1 MSDNVQKRQKSFLF
15 TRHKTLRLAYN
26 ILVYGLSDF
35 LKRQHKGDAKNLG
48 PPQLLYVHGLSSFSS
63 GSIWKT
69 GKVLFNYIREQKLED
84 GRYRNCKKYFYS
96 PTHHNVNFLHIL
108 KIVVGNI

>member
-1 MSDNVQKRQKSFLF
+1 MICLSIGSLMFL
-15 TRHKTLRLAYN
+15 RGRIKEVHNIIYQINWPAKDTL
-26 ILVYGLSDF
+26 
-35 LKRQHKGDAKNLG
+35 
-48 PPQLLYVHGLSSFSS
+48 HGLSAFSS

-96 PTHHNVNFLHIL
+96 RPTHHQVNFLHIFEI
-108 KIVVGNI
+108 IVRNI